1 METKETKQAKE
12 ATVFVAIK
20 DEDVCDRFYSPFKK
34 MELTKLE
41 YRFNTILSCKKI
53 ILSAKLPKVLI
64 FGLDLYK
71 DASKSIK
78 FCEEIKYLFPQLKI
92 LLVTSP
98 ADYNTYEKQIYELTS
113 GFISTE
119 AMPHVIVF
127 AVEEIMKGK
136 YYNYVDFKASVKNY
150 DQEQEPELLN
160 TTYLDMIDKIMTD
173 NKIETI
179 EKMSE
184 FIRTAEKSRMN
195 MINDLICREE
205 EMLNKGIKEEYL
217 NLLID
222 NLLLRGY
229 SNWKIA
235 AMLKINTDEVRSNRW
250 KLMNKI
256 RGDNSIGFILHDK
269 AEIKLNDHE
278 LQLLQYVATG
288 YTSKEIGKYFF
299 FTSPDTV
306 KKQRSVLLEKFST
319 DRAEE
324 MVMKALKM
332 GLIKVEG
339 INELMTD

>member
-1 METKETKQAKE
+1 METKE

-20 DEDVCDRFYSPFKK
+20 DKDVCDRFYSPFKK

-119 AMPHVIVF
+119 AMPHVIVR
-127 AVEEIMKGK
+127 AVEEIMKDNK
-136 YYNYVDFKASVKNY
+136 YYSYVNFKASVKNY
-150 DQEQEPELLN
+150 DQEQESELLN

-195 MINDLICREE
+195 MINDLIYGVGPL
-205 EMLNKGIKEEYL
+205 LNKKLKEEYL

-235 AMLKINTDEVRSNRW
+235 AMLKIKTDEVRTNRW
-250 KLMNKI
+250 KLMDKI
-256 RGDNSIGFILHDK
+256 RGDNSIGFILHEK
-269 AEIKLNDHE
+269 VEIKLDDHE

-299 FTSPDTV
+299 FISQDTV
-306 KKQRSVLLEKFST
+306 KKQRSVLLKKFKT
-319 DRAEE
+319 KRAEE